1 MELEKKKYL
10 KSQTER
16 IIQTWVG
23 ISAILGIILFMS
35 LSVLDYFV
43 TPDNFKRFLI
53 YRIAVSLFLGILYFL
68 NKLKR
73 KLSYQYTVVILGIL
87 SSAIALELMI
97 LHFGGHKSIYYAG
110 INLLILCLLGVLP
123 LNLLIS
129 VSVALLLYFVYLFP
143 ILLFDRITDPGSFI
157 NNNVF
162 ILATI
167 FVAFIWR
174 ILSQKSLTKE
184 LELQYELDKDKEQLQ
199 TYSSQLEELVSAR
212 TKELSVSEERFRAL
226 FDNANDGIIV
236 VDKNGTI
243 VNVNH
248 RFCEMH
254 GFDRVALIGKNFGLL
269 EAKKWEDELEERM
282 DRIFRGESLVFE
294 AEHVR
299 KDGSRILV
307 EVSSKAIDVGGTVYV
322 QSFHRDV
329 TEKKRLQQQL
339 FQSQKMESIG
349 VLAGGIAHDFNNILT
364 AILGHAEFL
373 QEFGN
378 LDAAATQKIKTI
390 ELSARRAGQMVSKL
404 LSFARK
410 GGFEAVPVN
419 LNAIV
424 KDTSELMERVM
435 GKKGI
440 RLKIETDSTIP
451 PFDGDPNQIEQVI
464 MNLLVNA
471 GDAMPDGGDLSITTS
486 ERELGTGAFLVH
498 PLLSPGRYVV
508 LRISDTG
515 TGIAKQVRDKIFDP
529 FFTTKE
535 TGKGTGLG
543 LATVYGIV
551 KDHKGVINLL
561 TEEGKGTTF
570 EIFFPASKERLPVR
584 SEVPVYAGKEREKI
598 FVVDDEES
606 ILSFIREALESK
618 GYRVLVADNPT
629 YALEISKNII
639 DDIDLIIADIVMP
652 LVTGTELIKHF
663 KELKPS
669 VKIIAI
675 SGYETLPPG
684 GRDNVDA
691 FISKPF
697 ERAHLV
703 SVVRRVLDSEDL
715 RAVQ

>member
-1 MELEKKKYL
+1 M
-10 KSQTER
+10 
-16 IIQTWVG
+16 
-23 ISAILGIILFMS
+23 
-35 LSVLDYFV
+35 DYFV
-43 TPDNFKRFLI
+43 TPENFLRFTTYRLSIAAALCISYYLIKRSKNLNSLYTILI
-53 YRIAVSLFLGILYFL
+53 A
-68 NKLKR
+68 
-73 KLSYQYTVVILGIL
+73 TVIL
-87 SSAIALELMI
+87 SAATIELMI
-97 LHFGGHKSIYYAG
+97 LSFGGHKSSYYSG
-110 INLLILCLLGVLP
+110 INLLIIAVLGFLP
-123 LNLLIS
+123 IS
-129 VSVALLLYFVYLFP
+129 LPVSFSLVAATYAIYLFP
-143 ILLFDRITDPGSFI
+143 ILLFDKITDASLFI
-157 NNNVF
+157 TNNAF
-162 ILATI
+162 MISTFA
-167 FVAFIWR
+167 VALLWR
-174 ILSQKSLTKE
+174 YVNHKLLINKLSLEYDLSQ
-184 LELQYELDKDKEQLQ
+184 DKKQLQ
-199 TYSSQLEELVSAR
+199 TYSTQLEELVSER
-212 TKELSVSEERFRAL
+212 TKELAISEERFRAL

-236 VDKNGTI
+236 VDRNGTI
-243 VNVNH
+243 VNVNY

-254 GFDRVALIGKNFGLL
+254 GFDRGALIGKNFGLL
-269 EAKKWEDELEERM
+269 EAKKREDELEERM
-282 DRIFRGESLVFE
+282 NRIIRGESLVFE
-294 AEHVR
+294 DEHVR

-307 EVSSKAIDVGGTVYV
+307 EVSSKAIDIGGTVYV

-378 LDAAATQKIKTI
+378 LDAAATQKVKTI

-440 RLKIETDSTIP
+440 RLKLETDSTIP

-471 GDAMPDGGDLSITTS
+471 GDAMPDGGDLSIATS
-486 ERELGTGAFLVH
+486 EQELGTGAFLVH

-570 EIFFPASKERLPVR
+570 QIFFPASKERLPVR
-584 SEVPVYAGKEREKI
+584 SEVPVYVGKEREKI

-618 GYRVLVADNPT
+618 GYRVVVADNAT

-652 LVTGTELIKHF
+652 LVNGTELIKHF

-697 ERAHLV
+697 ERAHLI